1 MVVSQLNSADSS
13 IFGSA
18 TLSDELSL
26 ESERQLLQTLLE
38 RVSMRIASEQQIE
51 SQHASEDAS
60 EQGQYQAVFHH
71 LTETYDQERY
81 TLEQA
86 HEAQIAQIESDWQAE
101 SARVQNEYQRVLNEA
116 EDRYLRDHDAA
127 TKEHDEAI
135 WLVSS
140 ILDDDTEG
148 SPLQRLQQ
156 TQLAHEAAELEL
168 KTRMQ
173 SLEAGYDQV
182 VRFLQRSHIWSEPE
196 DVDPK
201 VPAGNVEEMKNACL
215 AAIGTSEPL
224 RHRIMGRLL
233 PKLFIGIA
241 PLFVYLGF
249 FVVLFGGIWAIVD
262 PAWIQLKLKQSD
274 VEWAYIAAGVSF
286 AFSFLPTFFLH
297 LSASQVA
304 WHDYDLLHQQ
314 RTDARYAYSVWEK
327 TSITELNMLEA
338 ECTRL
343 QELRVDRREGA
354 IARADEKLETR
365 VAEITE
371 IRTKTLQQSNSAYPT
386 QLNHLQAKKVAARKL
401 AEEKYEADSQDLIFR
416 RESDFR
422 MLQTEFDKRTSES
435 RRRYQQTWK
444 DFILAWRSDIA
455 YLGRTSDALSAEANA
470 ICPPWSVVASDDA
483 PFPAVSPH
491 VLQLG
496 RINVDLDLIEGGL
509 PTDARLKPER
519 QNFDL
524 PILLPLT
531 RFPSLIIKASG
542 AGREA
547 AVKTLQSTMLR
558 FLTSLPPGKVR
569 FTIMDPMGL
578 GKNFSAFMH
587 LADFDEMLVTSR
599 IWTEPSHIEKR
610 LADLTEHMETVLQM
624 YLRNEFSTIDE
635 YNEFA
640 GEVAEPYRV
649 LVIANFPGNFTD
661 VALRRLASIAEGGS
675 KCGVYLLMSYDVS
688 QQLPRGFEARD
699 LEQHAT
705 VLDWTDEGF
714 RMTDPDFRDWP
725 LLLEQPPAAEEF
737 GRIVRQA
744 GQHSRDVRRVEVP
757 FERVAPA
764 KPDFWTS
771 DSRSGIDVP
780 IGRAGATK
788 LQYLRLGKGTS
799 QHVLIAG
806 KTGSGKSTLLH
817 ALITNLALYYSPT
830 EVEFYLID
838 FKKGV
843 EFKVYAD
850 QQLPHARVIA
860 IESDRE
866 FGVSVLERLDWL
878 MRDRGERFRAAG
890 VQDIG
895 GFRNARPNEVMPRA
909 LLLVDEFQEF
919 FVEDDAISQQA
930 ALLLDRLIRQGRAF
944 GIHIVLGSQTL
955 AGAYSL
961 ARSTLGQVAV
971 RIALQ
976 CSETDAHLILSE
988 ENSAARLLSRPGEA
1002 IYNDANGL
1010 IEGNHPFQIVWLG
1023 EDERE
1028 GYLTLV
1034 RNEARGLGDRGKT
1047 TSEIKR
1053 VAESPPLVF
1062 EGNIPADPTTNSRL
1076 RDAVVHGTESASP
1089 DGNDRKP
1096 AHDVVCPCWLGDSVS
1111 MNGPIELR
1119 FGARE
1124 GGNVLLVGRDDQAAL
1139 GVMAASAIALCSE
1152 ADRSGQDRPT
1162 IRLLDG
1168 SLPNSL
1174 SADTWSKLASL
1185 WPKSDSAVPRIQ
1197 VDPPRET
1204 SRVLTEMIE
1213 ELHRRTDAPGAPV
1226 FLFIYDLARF
1236 RDLRKSD
1243 DEYSYSSFGGGEK
1256 QVSPA
1261 QQLTEILRDGPGV
1274 GIFTFIWVESYQ
1286 STQRWLSRDQM
1297 NRLDL
1302 RILFA
1307 MNANDSSSL
1316 VDSPQAGRLGENR
1329 ALLYRG
1335 DLGTLEKFRPF
1346 SPPPADWIA
1355 RLSAPSGPSSQEPI
1369 PQPIVVSSSELS
1381 NGHSHSLNEKT
1392 EPPVAVEPAHI
1403 PADELSDELPNI
1415 DDLHVE

>member
-1 MVVSQLNSADSS
+1 MVVSQLNSASNS
-13 IFGSA
+13 LFGSE

-26 ESERQLLQTLLE
+26 DSERVLLQTLLE
-38 RVSMRIASEQQIE
+38 RVSTRIASERQIE
-51 SQHASEDAS
+51 SQHSAEDSTERA
-60 EQGQYQAVFHH
+60 QYQAVFHN
-71 LTETYDQERY
+71 LTDNYDRERY
-81 TLEQA
+81 ELEQA
-86 HEAQIAQIESDWQAE
+86 HAARLAEIDDAWQTE
-101 SARVQNEYQRVLNEA
+101 SARVQNEYQRILNEA
-116 EDRYLRDHDAA
+116 EERYQREHDTA
-127 TKEHDEAI
+127 TKEHDEAV

-168 KTRMQ
+168 ATRMQ
-173 SLEAGYDQV
+173 SLETGYEQV
-182 VRFLQRSHIWSEPE
+182 VRYLQRSHIWSEPE

-201 VPAGNVEEMKNACL
+201 VPAGTVEDVKVACL
-215 AAIGTSEPL
+215 AAINTSEPL
-224 RHRIMGRLL
+224 RHRLMGRIL
-233 PKLFIGIA
+233 PQLFMGIA
-241 PLFVYLGF
+241 PIFVYLGF
-249 FVVLFGGIWAIVD
+249 FVILFGALWALVD
-262 PAWIQLKLKQSD
+262 PGWIQLKLKQSD
-274 VEWAYIAAGVSF
+274 MEWAYISAGVSF
-286 AFSFLPTFFLH
+286 ALSFLPTFFLH
-297 LSASQVA
+297 LSASQTA
-304 WHDYDLLHQQ
+304 LHDFELLHQQ
-314 RTDARYAYSVWEK
+314 RTDALYAYSIWEK

-338 ECTRL
+338 ECTHL
-343 QELRVDRREGA
+343 QELRVERREGA
-354 IARADEKLETR
+354 IERAEEKLETR
-365 VAEITE
+365 LAEITQ
-371 IRTKTLQQSNSAYPT
+371 IRSKTVQQSNSAYPT
-386 QLNHLQAKKVAARKL
+386 QLNHLQSKRASQRQQ
-401 AEEKYEADSQDLIFR
+401 AEEQYESASQDLIFR

-422 MLQTEFDKRTSES
+422 MLQTEFDNRTIEL
-435 RRRYQQTWK
+435 RRRYQQAWK
-444 DFILAWRSDIA
+444 DLILSWRTDVSD
-455 YLGRTSDALSAEANA
+455 LGRASDALTQTATA
-470 ICPPWSVVASDDA
+470 ICPAWDDVARDDT
-483 PFPAVSPH
+483 PFPTVSPS
-491 VLQLG
+491 VLRLG
-496 RINVDLDLIEGGL
+496 RIHVDLDLIEGGL
-509 PTDARLKPER
+509 PTDPRLKPER

-531 RFPSLIIKASG
+531 HAPSLIIKATG
-542 AGREA
+542 AGRDA

-569 FTIMDPMGL
+569 FTIMDPIGL

-649 LVIANFPGNFTD
+649 LVIANFPANFTD

-675 KCGVYLLMSYDVS
+675 KCGVYVLMTYDVS
-688 QQLPRGFEARD
+688 QPLPRGFEARD

-705 VLDWTDEGF
+705 VLDWTDDGF
-714 RMTDPDFRDWP
+714 RLTDSDFREWP
-725 LLLEQPPAAEEF
+725 LVLDQPPSAEEF

-764 KPDFWTS
+764 KFDFWTS
-771 DSRSGIDVP
+771 DSRSGIDIPV
-780 IGRAGATK
+780 GRAGATK

-817 ALITNLALYYSPT
+817 ALITNLALHYSPT

-890 VQDIG
+890 VQDIA
-895 GFRNARPNEVMPRA
+895 GFRNSRPKEVMPRT

-944 GIHIVLGSQTL
+944 GIHIILGSQTL

-1010 IEGNHPFQIVWLG
+1010 IEGNHPFQIVWLN
-1023 EDERE
+1023 EDERA
-1028 GYLTLV
+1028 GYLSMI
-1034 RNEARGLGDRGKT
+1034 RREAQGVGDRGKT
-1047 TSEIKR
+1047 TVEIQQLSQ
-1053 VAESPPLVF
+1053 SPPLVF
-1062 EGNIPADPTTNSRL
+1062 EGNIPADPTTNARL
-1076 RDAVVHGTESASP
+1076 NEVIVRGRELKDSKTGLVKA
-1089 DGNDRKP
+1089 
-1096 AHDVVCPCWLGDSVS
+1096 AHDLALSCWLGDSVS
-1111 MNGPIELR
+1111 LGGPIELR

-1139 GVMAASAIALCSE
+1139 GVMAAAAIAIGSE
-1152 ADRSGQDRPT
+1152 AEPVTTERPS
-1162 IRLLDG
+1162 IQLLDG

-1174 SADTWSKLASL
+1174 SSETWNKLTAI
-1185 WPKSDSAVPRIQ
+1185 WPKSDADRSRIE
-1197 VDPPRET
+1197 VVPPRET
-1204 SRVLTEMIE
+1204 GRVLSEMIE
-1213 ELHRRTDAPGAPV
+1213 ELHRRADAPGAPT

-1236 RDLRKSD
+1236 RDLRKAD
-1243 DEYSYSSFGGGEK
+1243 DDYSYSSFGGGEK
-1256 QVSPA
+1256 QVSPS
-1261 QQLTEILRDGPGV
+1261 QQLTEILRDGPGA
-1274 GIFTFIWVESYQ
+1274 GIFTFIWVDSYQ

-1302 RILFA
+1302 RVLFA

-1335 DLGTLEKFRPF
+1335 ESGTLEKFRPF
-1346 SPPPADWIA
+1346 SPPPGDWIA
-1355 RLSAPSGPSSQEPI
+1355 RLSNPIDPSLPEP
-1369 PQPIVVSSSELS
+1369 VSEPTASLPYEHT
-1381 NGHSHSLNEKT
+1381 NGNVRSRDE
-1392 EPPVAVEPAHI
+1392 AVEPPISPEPAHL
-1403 PADELSDELPNI
+1403 PSGEPSDELPNI
-1415 DDLHVE
+1415 DDLDVQ